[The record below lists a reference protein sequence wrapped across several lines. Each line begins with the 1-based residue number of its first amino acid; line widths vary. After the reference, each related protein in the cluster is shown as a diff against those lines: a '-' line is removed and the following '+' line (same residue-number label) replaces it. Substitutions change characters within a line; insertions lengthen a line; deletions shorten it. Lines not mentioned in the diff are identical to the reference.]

1 MQCCHGLMFWTT
13 LYYPTAKSQYV
24 SSSHT
29 MIPDEHGRFCEAH
42 LLLDYKYLML
52 KTDPICFGTV

>member
-1 MQCCHGLMFWTT
+1 MFWTT